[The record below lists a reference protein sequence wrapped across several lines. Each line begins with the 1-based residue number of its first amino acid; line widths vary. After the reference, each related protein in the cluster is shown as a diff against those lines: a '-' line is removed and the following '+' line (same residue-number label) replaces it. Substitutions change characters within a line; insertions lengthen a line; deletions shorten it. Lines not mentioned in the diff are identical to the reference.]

1 MKIRILS
8 KVNAGLPPQPN
19 TFWGHMTTRNKF
31 VMNPDN
37 PLEERSLTIYTI
49 DRNVVYKKQV
59 IDQLKMESVD
69 GDTIITSPMKPG
81 EIELGKQNTTFLFSS
96 DQIVFEY
103 KFKGDCESESAN
115 LLAPTVAAAAR
126 ELLPPSCTVELK
138 NNDIII
144 NSKKVAGIDTNKNNT
159 GLYDSM
165 SLTFLYDPKVFEKYL
180 SQSDLDRKTGLGITG
195 LKNERDDLTVELFIN
210 TVVEIFE
217 EQYMKLNPKELISI
231 ER

>member
-103 KFKGDCESESAN
+103 KFKGDCESESAK
-115 LLAPTVAAAAR
+115 LLARSVVLAVQRLIPDHEV
-126 ELLPPSCTVELK
+126 SLK
-138 NNDIII
+138 SNDVIIDG
-144 NSKKVAGIDTNKNNT
+144 KKAAGIDTNKNNT
-159 GLYDSM
+159 GLYESM

-180 SQSDLDRKTGLGITG
+180 SQQDLDRKTRLGITG
-195 LKNERDDLTVELFIN
+195 LKNVKNDLTVELFVN
-210 TVVEIFE
+210 TVVEIFKE
-217 EQYMKLNPKELISI
+217 EYKKLNPTELVSI

>member
-1 MKIRILS
+1 MQIRIFS
-8 KVNAGLPPQPN
+8 KVNAGLPPGPN
-19 TFWGHMTTRNKF
+19 MFWGQMTTRNKF
-31 VMNPDN
+31 VVNPDT
-37 PLEERSLTIYTI
+37 PLEETALTIYTI
-49 DRNVVYKKQV
+49 DRNVVYKKQ
-59 IDQLKMESVD
+59 ITEQLKMESVD

-103 KFKGDCESESAN
+103 KFKGDCESETAN
-115 LLAPTVAAAAR
+115 LLARSVALAAQK
-126 ELLPPSCTVELK
+126 LLPNCDVTLK

-144 NSKKVAGIDTNKNNT
+144 NGKKVAGIDTNKNNT
-159 GLYDSM
+159 GLYESM

-210 TVVEIFE
+210 TAVETFQE
-217 EQYMKLNPKELISI
+217 EYKKLNPTETV
-231 ER
+231 EVAR